1 MIRVALISKHYQ
13 QIQALVAQLFVDLD
27 IEYTLSNYRHQNVQD
42 IYFVE
47 IEKAQ
52 DLVILKRLKRMD
64 NTLVYIIGPKD
75 FDIVSTCLTMT
86 THLYLLADDLP
97 LQISKYQELIQK
109 QISKNFR
116 YYISQRYGIISK
128 IRLSHIYYIE
138 SLRYQVIIH
147 SLNGEVS
154 ERKTLAQMLQEIDSR
169 DFIQIH
175 KSYIVNRKYIEMI
188 KSHEIILK
196 NKTVLP
202 VGRSYKNALVKNK
215 QG

>member
-1 MIRVALISKHYQ
+1 MIRVALISKRYQ
-13 QIQALVAQLFVDLD
+13 SVKTVIAQLFDELD
-27 IEYTLSNYRHQNVQD
+27 MAYTLSNYRHQDIQD

-47 IEKAQ
+47 IEKAR
-52 DLVILKRLKRMD
+52 DLVILKQLKLMD

-75 FDIVSTCLTMT
+75 FDLVSMCLTMS
-86 THLYLLADDLP
+86 THLYLLTDDLP
-97 LQISKYQELIQK
+97 GQLNKYKALIKK

-116 YYISQRYGIISK
+116 CYICQRYGMISK

-138 SLRYQVIIH
+138 SLRHQIIIH

-154 ERKTLAQMLQEIDSR
+154 ERKTLAQVLQEIDSH

-175 KSYIVNRKYIEMI
+175 KSYIVNKKYIEMI
-188 KSHEIILK
+188 KGQEIILK

-202 VGRSYKNALVKNK
+202 VGRNYKNALVRK
-215 QG
+215 